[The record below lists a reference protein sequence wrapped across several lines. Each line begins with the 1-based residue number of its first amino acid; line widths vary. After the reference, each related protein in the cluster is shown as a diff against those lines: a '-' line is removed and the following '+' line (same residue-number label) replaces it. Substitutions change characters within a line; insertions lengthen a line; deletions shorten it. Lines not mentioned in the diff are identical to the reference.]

1 MARYIREVKDYNG
14 TLLSREE
21 SSNPFPRVTECS
33 DWYQPGL
40 GRLVI
45 RHIRQLHGREDA
57 EPTIKTIVTV
67 GPPFVLPSSDRI
79 GHGLLRARAS

>member
-14 TLLSREE
+14 TLLSHEE
-21 SSNPFPRVTECS
+21 SSDPFPRVTECS
-33 DWYQPGL
+33 DWYHPGL

-45 RHIRQLHGREDA
+45 RHIRQLHAREDS

-67 GPPFVLPSSDRI
+67 GPPFVLPNSDRT
-79 GHGLLRARAS
+79 GLGSLRARAS